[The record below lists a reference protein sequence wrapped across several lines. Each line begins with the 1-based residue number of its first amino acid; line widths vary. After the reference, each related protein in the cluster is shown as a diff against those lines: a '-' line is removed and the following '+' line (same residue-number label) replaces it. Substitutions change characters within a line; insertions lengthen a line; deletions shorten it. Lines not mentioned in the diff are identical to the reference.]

1 MHIHASSMNMNSSSL
16 YSAAGAEKAA
26 AAQRAADVRRKLM
39 KSASDIEG
47 VPSPDEAFM
56 IGQWMDPQHSQ
67 IQNPAQSEDQYHAAG
82 KVPDFG

>member
-1 MHIHASSMNMNSSSL
+1 MHIHASSMNMNSASL

-26 AAQRAADVRRKLM
+26 AEQRAADIRRKLM

-56 IGQWMDPQHSQ
+56 IGQWMDSRHSQ
-67 IQNPAQSEDQYHAAG
+67 VESADQYHASASG